1 MGVRTFTAVIA
12 AERAGARLDRLI
24 ADLWPELSRK
34 LAQRIIAAGGCYLD
48 GRRRQVAASPAP
60 AGGRLK
66 VCVDPDQPFRT
77 FRLEPSAILFE
88 DDDLLV
94 VDKPSGTPVAL
105 SATGQEGSVQLGVAE
120 HLARA
125 GAAHR
130 PAVLHRL
137 DQPTS
142 GVLLFAKNEPTEKAV
157 YELFRRG
164 GIRKTYLAL
173 VHPAPARPEG
183 RIEAAIARR
192 VDRRNQYKVSRERG
206 KASLTEYRRLGGG
219 PDGTALLA
227 VTPRTGRSHQIRVHL
242 AWIGAPIAGDVLYGG
257 AAHPAV
263 FGLHARRL
271 ELPHP
276 RTNRPVA
283 FAAPVPAAWLAAF
296 PWLESITDM

>member
-1 MGVRTFTAVIA
+1 MRNPAWVLPPGVRV
-12 AERAGARLDRLI
+12 EVHV
-24 ADLWPELSRK
+24 K
-34 LAQRIIAAGGCYLD
+34 H
-48 GRRRQVAASPAP
+48 PAP
-60 AGGRLK
+60 QTAPEFG
-66 VCVDPDQPFRT
+66 PDR
-77 FRLEPSAILFE
+77 ILFE

>member
-1 MGVRTFTAVIA
+1 MGVRTFTAVIEA
-12 AERAGARLDRLI
+12 ARAGVRLDRLI

-34 LAQRIIAAGGCYLD
+34 LAQRIVAAGGCYLD
-48 GRRRQVAASPAP
+48 GHRLQVAATPAP

-66 VCVDPDQPFRT
+66 VCVDPDLPFRT

-105 SATGQEGSVQLGVAE
+105 SATGQEGSIQLGAADY
-120 HLARA
+120 LART

-142 GVLLFAKNEPTEKAV
+142 GVLLFAKNGAAEKSV
-157 YELFRRG
+157 YETFRRG
-164 GIRKTYLAL
+164 AAAKTYLAL
-173 VHPAPARPEG
+173 VDPAPARPTD

-219 PDGTALLA
+219 PDGTTLLA
-227 VTPRTGRSHQIRVHL
+227 VAPRTGRSHQIRVHL
-242 AWIGAPIAGDVLYGG
+242 AWIGAPILGDTLYGG

-276 RTNRPVA
+276 RTGRPVA
-283 FAAPVPAAWLAAF
+283 FTAPLPPMWLGTF
-296 PWLESITDM
+296 PWLAGIPDL

>member
-12 AERAGARLDRLI
+12 AERAGMRLDRLI

-142 GVLLFAKNEPTEKAV
+142 GVLLFA
-157 YELFRRG
+157 FRRG
-164 GIRKTYLAL
+164 GIRKTYLAM

-276 RTNRPVA
+276 RTSRPVA
-283 FAAPVPAAWLAAF
+283 FAAPVPAAWLDAF
-296 PWLESITDM
+296 PWLAGIPDL

>member
-1 MGVRTFTAVIA
+1 MGVRTFTAVIG
-12 AERAGARLDRLI
+12 AEQAGTRLDRLI

-34 LAQRIIAAGGCYLD
+34 LAQRIVTAGGCYLD
-48 GRRRQVAASPAP
+48 GRRLQVAATPAP

-66 VCVDPDQPFRT
+66 VCVDPDHPFRA
-77 FRLEPSAILFE
+77 FHLEPSAVLFE

-105 SATGQEGSVQLGVAE
+105 SATGQEGSVQLGAAA

-142 GVLLFAKNEPTEKAV
+142 GVLLFAKNTPAEKAV
-157 YELFRRG
+157 YERFRLG
-164 GIRKTYLAL
+164 GVMKTYLAL
-173 VHPAPARPEG
+173 VHPAPARSAG

-206 KASLTEYRRLGGG
+206 KPSLTEYRRLGQG

-227 VTPRTGRSHQIRVHL
+227 VSPRTGRSHQIRVHL
-242 AWIGAPIAGDVLYGG
+242 AWIGAPIVGDALYGG

-263 FGLHARRL
+263 FDCTPGGWSCPTRARAGWL
-271 ELPHP
+271 FSPLPSP
-276 RTNRPVA
+276 
-283 FAAPVPAAWLAAF
+283 PAGW
-296 PWLESITDM
+296 PPSRG